1 MSVPSKVYLTRRSNG
16 FYYVV
21 YWHEGRRRWKTT
33 RARSR
38 REALQSVRDFERL
51 LRQRSTPKP
60 LSVFVGEF
68 LQYAA
73 SSFRPNT
80 LDLYKR
86 AFRGFQKLHGDPALS
101 SLTPRHIDA
110 YKAVRAQY
118 ASPVTTNMELRA
130 LKAAL
135 GLAVRWNLLAE
146 NPFQGVKELKLPD
159 SPPIFLSQGDF
170 QTLLATVEKGWLREL
185 IVFAVATGMRQGEI
199 LNLMWKNVDLTRRI
213 VHIHSS
219 ATFRTKNGRRRSI
232 PLNDAAYAILSSK
245 NGISLEDL
253 VFTRNGRAIRPFY
266 LQHAFKLAIR
276 RAKLDDRLHWHSL
289 RHTHASWLVQAG
301 VSLYEVQK
309 LLGHSSPAVTEV
321 YSHLQPETL
330 HERVNRL
337 SLTN

>member
-1 MSVPSKVYLTRRSNG
+1 MSVPSRVYLTRRSNG

-33 RARSR
+33 HAHTK
-38 REALQSVRDFERL
+38 REALQAVRDLERT

-60 LSVFVGEF
+60 LSIFIVEF
-68 LQYAA
+68 LEFAS
-73 SSFRPNT
+73 SSFRPST
-80 LDLYKR
+80 LDLYR
-86 AFRGFQKLHGDPALS
+86 RTFAIFQKLHGDISLS

-110 YKAVRAQY
+110 YKAARVRE

-135 GLAVRWNLLAE
+135 ATAVRWNLLAE
-146 NPFQGVKELKLPD
+146 NPFQGVKQISRPD
-159 SPPIFLSQGDF
+159 SPPVFLSRRDF
-170 QTLLATVEKGWLREL
+170 QKLLDVLEQGWLRDL
-185 IVFAVATGMRQGEI
+185 IVFAVATGMRRGEM
-199 LNLMWKNVDLTRRI
+199 LNLRWENVDLTRRV

-219 ATFRTKNGRRRSI
+219 ATFRTKSGRRRSI
-232 PLNDAAYAILSSK
+232 PLNDAACVILVSK
-245 NGISLEDL
+245 AGQHPDEF
-253 VFTRNGRAIRPFY
+253 VFTRHGQAIRANYLQQQFKRAIR
-266 LQHAFKLAIR
+266 K
-276 RAKLDDRLHWHSL
+276 AKLDDRLHWHSL